1 MCIRIASSFFL
12 TCLLFQSLLF
22 AQAMEIPRASPK
34 ALISQTIGVCTV
46 TLNYSRPSTRGREI
60 MGKVVPFQ
68 QVWRAGANE
77 ATILSFDYPL
87 TIGEA
92 EVPPGKY
99 GLFMIPDAGIWT
111 VILNREWN
119 QWGAYNYDPEKDVL
133 RIEIAPQ
140 KIDHTEMCT
149 FTFTEVNKSSGLLNL
164 EWEQARISIPLKTQT
179 HIQTLQEINQAVAVT
194 TQNWYVYSA
203 AAQYHFYE
211 RKEAE
216 QALAYINV
224 AIALNA
230 PNPAPWMLKSQI
242 LASQAKYHEAIQA
255 AEAAI
260 EVSKQHNFLFE
271 LEENE
276 ENIHKWKGLEKE

>member
-1 MCIRIASSFFL
+1 MCIRKVSSFFL
-12 TCLLFQSLLF
+12 ISLLSHTLLF
-22 AQAMEIPRASPK
+22 AQPMEIPRASPK
-34 ALISQTIGVCTV
+34 AMISQTIGVCTV
-46 TLNYSRPSTRGREI
+46 TINYSRPSTRGREI
-60 MGKVVPFQ
+60 MGKKVPFQ
-68 QVWRAGANE
+68 KVWRAGANE

-87 TIGEA
+87 SFGGT

-99 GLFMIPDAGIWT
+99 GLFMIPDADTWT

-119 QWGAYNYDPEKDVL
+119 QWGAYTYEPEKDVL

-140 KIDHTEMCT
+140 EVEHTEMCT

-164 EWEQARISIPLKTQT
+164 EWEQTRISIPLKTQT
-179 HIQTLQEINQAVAVT
+179 HQQTLQEIDQAVAAT

-211 RKEAE
+211 RKEEAK
-216 QALAYINV
+216 ALAYINV

-242 LASQAKYHEAIQA
+242 LASQAQYSEAIQV

-260 EVSKQHNFLFE
+260 EVSKQHNFIFE